1 MENTYRIEMMSNKDF
16 MNYMSGSNNYCVT
29 TVDIKATSSVNALKI
44 AMNDYPT
51 MRINKDYIKTIEEI
65 QNEEKEREMALKAIE
80 EKSAKAKATRL
91 ANEKAKAEKLGL
103 TVEEYR
109 EKVKL
114 DRKIKNAKNRI
125 EELKKE
131 LEKEEKILKNLMK
144 GVDK

>member
-1 MENTYRIEMMSNKDF
+1 MENTYRIEMMSNTDF
-16 MNYMSGSNNYCVT
+16 MNYMSGSNNYSVK

-44 AMNDYPT
+44 AMNEYPT
-51 MRINKDYIKTIEEI
+51 MRINKDYIKTVEEI

-80 EKSAKAKATRL
+80 EKSAKAKATRI

-103 TVEEYR
+103 TVEEYK
-109 EKVKL
+109 EKIKL

-125 EELKKE
+125 EELKKA
-131 LEKEEKILKNLMK
+131 LEREEKILKNLMK